1 MNLVMISGSF
11 EYNSHE
17 TLPIFKD
24 YIKKNHDIESSIIMY
39 EDRDDHPSLAPIEDA
54 DVLLVFTQRLN
65 ETGTELL
72 RFIRYCDQGR
82 SIVGIRTASH
92 AYQNWL
98 EFDMQVMGGNYNH
111 HYGHGPKT
119 RVGIERQAVDHEIMR
134 GITSFES
141 DSHLYRNT
149 PIAEDTFLLMTG
161 YSEENVEP
169 VAWTR
174 IHKGGRV
181 FSTSLGDP
189 ADFTNTM
196 FLRMLSQAVLWT
208 NG

>member
-39 EDRDDHPSLAPIEDA
+39 EDRDDRPSLAPIEDA

-72 RFIRYCDQGR
+72 RFIRYCDRGR

-119 RVGIERQAVDHEIMR
+119 RVEIERQAVDHEIMR

-169 VAWTR
+169 VGWTR

-181 FSTSLGDP
+181 FYTSLGNL
-189 ADFTNTM
+189 ADFANTM
-196 FLRMLSQAVLWT
+196 FLRMLSQAVLWA